1 MKHLFRRRTFY
12 PLALLLACTLVVL
25 FSFSSY
31 SQEDA
36 RIPEVSSSPA
46 VERNVPRIT
55 YSLEDAKARYTNRF
69 GDYVYRN
76 MCSSRGE
83 LPEEIQAGLG
93 HFFAARVE
101 TDLKILFVGDSVA
114 FQFFQIFEEAVGSVP
129 EYRQFFGG
137 GRQGKEDLALSP
149 AIQGGGVVA
158 GWKLTGM
165 LRRSGEGNKNKMAR
179 PGAWERKDTE
189 ILLQQYSVFAT
200 NGTKHE
206 TALGRFDV
214 MIFRLPHGWES
225 LEKFTEASFAETT
238 ELAGELFGVSTV
250 IFISVPFSNNIVTEN
265 DMRLRELTNQRLQ
278 HFVDNWE
285 VGRSGV
291 NHMMVLEFGEF
302 ISSWMENNARLIGFD
317 TSNRRDH
324 YALETLLSG
333 FNPSVSKSIAQM
345 CAKRVPA
352 GSKDCERNSVSVDGM
367 HWCMSTIG
375 GHVVAGLA
383 CLLGCAFNPVEH
395 GSLPD
400 CAKACNERFM
410 RLHSTV

>member
-1 MKHLFRRRTFY
+1 LY
-12 PLALLLACTLVVL
+12 PLALLSACTLVVL

-46 VERNVPRIT
+46 DERNFPRIT
-55 YSLEDAKARYTNRF
+55 FSLEDAKTRYTNRF
-69 GDYVYRN
+69 GDYSYIN
-76 MCSSRGE
+76 MCNSRGE
-83 LPEEIQAGLG
+83 LPEEIQTGLG
-93 HFFAARVE
+93 HVFAARVE

-129 EYRQFFGG
+129 EYRQVFGG

-149 AIQGGGVVA
+149 AIQGGGVVG

-165 LRRSGEGNKNKMAR
+165 LRRSGEGKNTMTR
-179 PGAWERKDTE
+179 TGAWERKDTD
-189 ILLQQYSVFAT
+189 ILLQQYSVFAM

-206 TALGRFDV
+206 TALGRFDA

-225 LEKFTEASFAETT
+225 LETFTEASFAETAN
-238 ELAGELFGVSTV
+238 LAGELFGVSTV

-265 DMRLRELTNQRLQ
+265 DMQLRELTNKKLQ
-278 HFVDNWE
+278 HFSDNWE

-291 NHMMVLEFGEF
+291 NHMMVLEFGDF
-302 ISSWMENNARLIGFD
+302 IDSWMEKNARLIGLD

-324 YALETLLSG
+324 YALETLQSG
-333 FNPSVSKSIAQM
+333 QNPSVSKSIAQM

-352 GSKDCERNSVSVDGM
+352 GSKDCERNAVSVDGM

-383 CLLGCAFNPVEH
+383 CLLGCAFNPDEH

-400 CAKACNERFM
+400 CAKACNEQFM
-410 RLHSTV
+410 RLNNIV